1 MQGKEIIERLRE
13 IKKDVLNV
21 DQKKAMSKIDYLIDD
36 IYMYKNHSL

>member
-13 IKKDVLNV
+13 IKKEVLNV
-21 DQKKAMSKIDYLIDD
+21 DQKKAMNKIDYLIDY

>member
-13 IKKDVLNV
+13 IKKEVLNV
-21 DQKKAMSKIDYLIDD
+21 DQKKAMNKIDYLIDD

>member
-1 MQGKEIIERLRE
+1 MQGKEIIERLKD

-21 DQKKAMSKIDYLIDD
+21 ESKKAMNKINYLIDD

>member
-13 IKKDVLNV
+13 IKKEVLNV
-21 DQKKAMSKIDYLIDD
+21 DQRKAMNKIDYLIDD